1 MGETK
6 KWLSLDTVLKS
17 GDDMV
22 IEFFGFE
29 VVTMTDARL
38 FYSISPLDFS
48 DDQITVAY
56 LKQQLDAFQQWSI
69 SQFENHADIDD
80 LVHLR
85 SQFIDQLLKRLWHYY
100 QIPEQVSSLLRKN
113 RIALI
118 AVGGYG
124 RAELHPLSDV
134 DILIL
139 SDNPLT
145 NELEKQIGDLVRLLW
160 DLHLDIGH
168 SVRTLKICL
177 QEAKNDIT
185 IMTNLIESRLISGN
199 QSLLDELQK
208 QIFSDKIWPSRLF
221 YQAKIE
227 EQQKRHKQYHGT
239 SYNLEPDLKNSPGG
253 LRDMQT
259 IQWIA
264 IRHFGGEFL
273 QKMAD
278 FHYLTPEDIEDF
290 KTCRRFLWQVRF
302 ALHCV
307 ITRYDNRLLFD
318 RQLSIANMLG
328 YQGEGNTPV
337 ENMMHDYYRVA
348 HNITELNQM
357 LLQLFYESIL
367 EHNPQN
373 KPYDIDEHF
382 QIRDNLIDVKD
393 NDIFKQNPVMIM
405 QLFYTILL
413 NPHIIGLYSNTIRQ
427 LRSARRTLTTLLCEN
442 AQARSLFML
451 IIKHPDAI
459 KKAILPMHNYGIL
472 SVYIPGWKQ
481 ISGMMQFDL
490 FHAYTV
496 DEHTIRLLLE
506 LDLLKSEAG
515 KQKHPNSST
524 VFNKLSK
531 PELLIITGLFHD
543 IGKGRH
549 GDHSEIGAELVKTFC
564 QLHELD
570 TKDTDLIVWLVRY
583 HLLMSVTAQNRDL
596 QDPEVI
602 REFIRLVKSK
612 RRLQYLLCL
621 TVADVCAT
629 NETLWNSWK
638 QSLMRELYLTA
649 KRSFDSGIHQ
659 IPEQRSIARQHKQQ
673 ALAVL
678 LAQHY
683 PEPVIKHFWQDY
695 RVDYFL
701 RYTAEQIAWHAQ
713 LLLNHDLTQTLVSI
727 NPNPH
732 HGGTEI
738 IIYSPDKPFLFAA
751 ACNALSMLNL
761 SIHDALI
768 ITNKNGFALDTFIVL
783 EPNGQTVPENRHQDI
798 IQTLNKVLHQS
809 AYKGVT
815 IKPTK
820 QRLRSFS
827 VPTQVNFISS
837 FNDNQTCM
845 ELIALDK
852 PGLLACV
859 GEVFAK
865 LDLSL
870 SSAKIATIG
879 EHVEDLFILTDKNN
893 QSLDDNT
900 CQNLSESIVIAVES
914 LTSNQ

>member
-1 MGETK
+1 M
-6 KWLSLDTVLKS
+6 
-17 GDDMV
+17 M
-22 IEFFGFE
+22 
-29 VVTMTDARL
+29 TMTDAHL

-48 DDQITVAY
+48 DDQITVPY
-56 LKQQLDAFQQWSI
+56 LKQQLNAFQQWSVT
-69 SQFENHADIDD
+69 QFKNNADIDD

-85 SQFIDQLLKRLWHYY
+85 SHFIDQLLQRLWHYY
-100 QIPEQVSSLLRKN
+100 QIPEQVSSLFKQN

-124 RAELHPLSDV
+124 RTELHPLSDI

-139 SDNPLT
+139 SDNSLT
-145 NELEKQIGDLVRLLW
+145 KELEKQIGDLVRLLW

-168 SVRTLKICL
+168 SVRTLKTCL

-185 IMTNLIESRLISGN
+185 IMTNLIESRLIAGSE
-199 QSLLDELQK
+199 SLLNKLRSE
-208 QIFSDKIWPSRLF
+208 IFSDKIWPSPAF
-221 YQAKIE
+221 YQAKMQ
-227 EQQKRHKQYHGT
+227 EQQERHQQYHST
-239 SYNLEPDLKNSPGG
+239 TYNLEPDLKNSPGG
-253 LRDMQT
+253 LRDMQI
-259 IQWIA
+259 IQWVA

-273 QKMAD
+273 KKIAQFD
-278 FHYLTPEDIEDF
+278 YLTPEEVAEF
-290 KTCRRFLWQVRF
+290 KTCRKFLWRMRF

-307 ITRYDNRLLFD
+307 INRYDNRLLFD
-318 RQLSIANMLG
+318 RQLSIAKMLG
-328 YQGEGNTPV
+328 YSGEGNTPV

-357 LLQLFYESIL
+357 LLQLFDESL
-367 EHNPQN
+367 LKRYSSQ
-373 KPYDIDEHF
+373 KTYDIDQHF
-382 QIRDNLIDVKD
+382 QVRGNLIDVKHNSVFTD
-393 NDIFKQNPVMIM
+393 NPLMILN
-405 QLFYTILL
+405 LFYTILL
-413 NPHIIGLYSNTIRQ
+413 NPQVTGLYSNTIRQ
-427 LRSARRTLTTLLCEN
+427 LRSARRKLTYLLSETPE
-442 AQARSLFML
+442 ARTLFMK

-459 KKAILPMHNYGIL
+459 KKAILPMHRYGIL
-472 SVYIPGWKQ
+472 AVYIPGWQQ

-506 LDLLKSEAG
+506 LDRLKTEVG
-515 KQKHPNSST
+515 KEKHPNSST
-524 VFNKLSK
+524 VFAKLSK
-531 PELLIITGLFHD
+531 PELLVITGLFHD

-549 GDHSEIGAELVKTFC
+549 GDHSEIGAKLVESFC

-570 TKDTDLIVWLVRY
+570 AKDTDLIVWLVRY
-583 HLLMSVTAQNRDL
+583 HLLMSVTAQSRDL
-596 QDPEVI
+596 QDPDVI
-602 REFIRLVKSK
+602 REFIQLVKSK

-673 ALAVL
+673 ALTEL
-678 LAQHY
+678 LAQNY
-683 PEPVIKHFWQDY
+683 DEQMIKNLWQDY

-701 RYTAEQIAWHAQ
+701 RYSAEQIVWHAQ
-713 LLLNHDLTQTLVSI
+713 LLLNHDLSQTLVSI
-727 NPNPH
+727 NANPY
-732 HGGTEI
+732 HGGSEI
-738 IIYSPDKPFLFAA
+738 IIYSSDRPFLFAA

-783 EPNGQTVPENRHQDI
+783 EPNGQIVPENRHQDI
-798 IQTLNKVLHQS
+798 IQALHKVLHQS
-809 AYKGVT
+809 VYKGVT
-815 IKPTK
+815 IKPAK

-837 FNDNQTCM
+837 FNENQTYM

-879 EHVEDLFILTDKNN
+879 EHIEDLFILTDKHNKA
-893 QSLDDNT
+893 LDDNT
-900 CQNLSESIVIAVES
+900 CQKLTESIVETIDS
-914 LTSNQ
+914 IN